1 MKVLI
6 VDDHAVV
13 RRGVAQIL
21 AEAFQ
26 RIEIGEADSGKS
38 GLAAVKKEHWDV
50 VILDINLPDRKGL
63 EVLRTLKAD
72 YPLLPVMI
80 LSLHPEE
87 EYALRAIKAGA
98 SAYLTKQTAPGEL
111 VAALKQVLK
120 GRMVVSAFLAEH
132 LADSLSKD
140 DPTIPA
146 HQRLSGRE
154 FDVLCKLAQGYSII
168 QIADQLTL
176 SVKTVS
182 TYRARLLDKLH
193 LKTTA
198 DLIRYALDHHL
209 LR

>member
-21 AEAFQ
+21 ADAFQ

-98 SAYLTKQTAPGEL
+98 SAYLTKQTAPEEL

-120 GRMVVSAFLAEH
+120 GRMVVSAFLAER
-132 LADSLSKD
+132 LSDALSKD
-140 DPTIPA
+140 HPTIQT
-146 HQRLSGRE
+146 HQTLSSRE
-154 FDVLCKLAQGYSII
+154 FDVLRKLAQGQSLRE
-168 QIADQLTL
+168 IAHQLTL

-209 LR
+209 VR